1 MFAVKSTRW
10 AAPAILILAAAGCA
24 STSSGLTSSAERL
37 ERSAM
42 DLSEEAR
49 TDSDG
54 REYGRDAQEFASEAR
69 DFRRVV
75 EDRDAEDDDVR
86 DAFRELSE
94 RYHALRDEVD
104 DADSREAELD
114 FKDVTEAYLD
124 IEREMRADRDRVARD
139 D

>member
-10 AAPAILILAAAGCA
+10 TLPALLALAAMGCA
-24 STSSGLTSSAERL
+24 TTNSSLTSSAERL

-49 TDSDG
+49 MDRDG
-54 REYGRDAQEFASEAR
+54 ADYSRDAQEFASEAR
-69 DFRRVV
+69 DFRRVL
-75 EDRDAEDDDVR
+75 EDRDADDDDVR
-86 DAFRELSE
+86 DAFRDLSE

-104 DADSREAELD
+104 DADSREAELE

-124 IEREMRADRDRVARD
+124 IEREMRSDRDRLASD
-139 D
+139 